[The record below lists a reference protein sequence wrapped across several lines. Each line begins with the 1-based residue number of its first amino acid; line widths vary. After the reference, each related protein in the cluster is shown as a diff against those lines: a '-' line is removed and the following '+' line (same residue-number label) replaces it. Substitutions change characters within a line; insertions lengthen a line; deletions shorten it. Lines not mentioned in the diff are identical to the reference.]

1 MDAQAVNAYFTPL
14 DYFMYLTLILVILVA
29 YYQWRWWKDCKDNVM
44 LMVVHADGSTRQ
56 ELVPKDG
63 SSVTLQNPKTGT
75 TKMWPINKLAG
86 VEMDY
91 PSTGFVPK
99 ILQKKIKLVIVDE
112 EDWEPLINRDPNQ
125 EMVASPAMLGNLM
138 NEKITEAVIR
148 VNKEMMDSLAQLT
161 KRLNRMVTPTQF
173 FIGIGLVAA
182 GIIALIFLVVPNIGE
197 LATGIEEI
205 KTALGVSSG

>member
-1 MDAQAVNAYFTPL
+1 MSAEAVNAYFTPL
-14 DYFMYLTLILVILVA
+14 DYFMYLGAILVVLIT

-44 LMVVHADGSTRQ
+44 LMIVHADGSTDQ

-86 VEMDY
+86 VEMNY

-148 VNKEMMDSLAQLT
+148 VNKEMMDSLSQLT
-161 KRLNRMVTPTQF
+161 KKLNRMVTPAQF
-173 FIGIGLVAA
+173 FIGIGLIAIGVV
-182 GIIALIFLVVPNIGE
+182 ALIFLVVPNIGD
-197 LATGIEEI
+197 LAEGIEQI
-205 KTALGVSSG
+205 KTALGVTSG